1 MLEILINNF
10 HDVRFIIDFSIALV
24 VYITTVVFVL
34 LKLKRRFI
42 RYFYIVDGLLLALA
56 MMFSLNYLFAILF
69 TLTIISSVIFLII
82 NITEYRYSLL
92 NNLSSKK
99 KNVEVEKQTT
109 PKEQVYKTIAAAVRN
124 LSKTKTGAI
133 LTFEKNTPLNDVIKN
148 GTIINAPVCQEL
160 IETIFYEG
168 TRLHDGAVVIR
179 GDKILAASVYFEP
192 TKRALKGKYGSRHRA
207 AFGISEITDAVT
219 VVVSEETGRISIAYK
234 ARMESCTLDNFYDEF
249 VDYMNEKE

>member
-1 MLEILINNF
+1 MLEVLINNF
-10 HDVRFIIDFSIALV
+10 HDVRFIIDFALAMA
-24 VYITTVVFVL
+24 VYILTVVFVL
-34 LKLKRRFI
+34 VKLKRRFI
-42 RYFYIVDGLLLALA
+42 RYFFIFNGLLMALS
-56 MMFSLNYLFAILF
+56 MMFSLNYLLGV
-69 TLTIISSVIFLII
+69 LGIITVIASVIFLIV
-82 NITEYRYSLL
+82 NITEYRYYLL

-99 KNVEVEKQTT
+99 KNVEVEKQIT
-109 PKEQVYKTIAAAVRN
+109 PKEQVYKTIAAAVKN

-133 LTFEKNTPLNDVIKN
+133 WTFEKNTPLNDVIKN

-249 VDYMNEKE
+249 VDFMNEKE

>member
-1 MLEILINNF
+1 M
-10 HDVRFIIDFSIALV
+10 
-24 VYITTVVFVL
+24 
-34 LKLKRRFI
+34 
-42 RYFYIVDGLLLALA
+42 
-56 MMFSLNYLFAILF
+56 
-69 TLTIISSVIFLII
+69 IFLII

-179 GDKILAASVYFEP
+179 GDKILAAS
-192 TKRALKGKYGSRHRA
+192 ACLH
-207 AFGISEITDAVT
+207 
-219 VVVSEETGRISIAYK
+219 
-234 ARMESCTLDNFYDEF
+234 LL
-249 VDYMNEKE
+249 

>member
-10 HDVRFIIDFSIALV
+10 HDVRFIIDFSITLV

-124 LSKTKTGAI
+124 LSKTKV
-133 LTFEKNTPLNDVIKN
+133 KNLANQRKN
-148 GTIINAPVCQEL
+148 
-160 IETIFYEG
+160 
-168 TRLHDGAVVIR
+168 
-179 GDKILAASVYFEP
+179 
-192 TKRALKGKYGSRHRA
+192 
-207 AFGISEITDAVT
+207 
-219 VVVSEETGRISIAYK
+219 
-234 ARMESCTLDNFYDEF
+234 
-249 VDYMNEKE
+249 

>member
-1 MLEILINNF
+1 MLEVLINNF
-10 HDVRFIIDFSIALV
+10 HDVRFIIDFALAMA
-24 VYITTVVFVL
+24 VYILTVVFVL
-34 LKLKRRFI
+34 VKLKRRFI
-42 RYFYIVDGLLLALA
+42 RYFFIFNGLLMALS
-56 MMFSLNYLFAILF
+56 MMFSLNYLLGALG
-69 TLTIISSVIFLII
+69 IITVIASVIFLIV
-82 NITEYRYSLL
+82 NITEYRYYLL

-99 KNVEVEKQTT
+99 KNVEVEKQVT
-109 PKEQVYKTIAAAVRN
+109 PKEQVYKTIAAAVKN

-249 VDYMNEKE
+249 VDFMNEKE